1 MRIDECHLQDEMS
14 LTLSRRGLFRG
25 LAPAPDVSDGA
36 EPQRQ
41 VAVIGAACVEPKGV
55 SCRRCG
61 EACEAD
67 AIHFRPIGRGVTAA
81 QLDAELCTGCGECL
95 PVCPVSAISLVAA
108 DRLALVQGLVHSGE
122 QA

>member
-1 MRIDECHLQDEMS
+1 MS

-25 LAPAPDVSDGA
+25 IAPSGAAVADGA
-36 EPQRQ
+36 EPPRQ

-67 AIHFRPIGRGVTAA
+67 AIRFRPLGRGMAAA
-81 QLDAELCTGCGECL
+81 QLDADLCTGCGECVS
-95 PVCPVSAISLVAA
+95 VCPVSAINLVAA

-122 QA
+122 KA